1 MLTRKK
7 LLGNEGEQLA
17 AEYLQ
22 KQGLRIIERNWRNV
36 RDEIDLICVE
46 KGQFSAETIVFVEV
60 KTRSSDDLLAAA
72 SALDRRKQN
81 ALVRAAS
88 RYLGLHGAWEKPC
101 RFDLICIN
109 GAGRSIE
116 HIKDVIHVGDLSF
129 GGNASWQPW

>member
-1 MLTRKK
+1 MLTSKK
-7 LLGNEGEQLA
+7 ILGNEGEQLA

-22 KQGLRIIERNWRNV
+22 KQGLRIIERNWRNA

-46 KGQFSAETIVFVEV
+46 KGKSSAETIVFVEV

-81 ALVRAAS
+81 ALVRAAA

-101 RFDLICIN
+101 RFDLVCIN